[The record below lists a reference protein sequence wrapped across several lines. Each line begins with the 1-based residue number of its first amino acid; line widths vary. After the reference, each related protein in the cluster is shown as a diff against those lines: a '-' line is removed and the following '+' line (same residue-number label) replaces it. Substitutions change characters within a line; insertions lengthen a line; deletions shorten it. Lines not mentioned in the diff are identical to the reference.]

1 MYRKSQCYTGF
12 FLCYNFFGEYIEKF
26 FIKILDKYLLI
37 YPSELS
43 RQNKLLGF
51 INLYNDEVI
60 DYKWVLIDDLS
71 NDVNY
76 KTVISKLKFLIK

>member
-1 MYRKSQCYTGF
+1 M
-12 FLCYNFFGEYIEKF
+12 
-26 FIKILDKYLLI
+26 DKYLLI

-51 INLYNDEVI
+51 INLYNDELI
-60 DYKWVLIDDLS
+60 DYKWVSFDDLS